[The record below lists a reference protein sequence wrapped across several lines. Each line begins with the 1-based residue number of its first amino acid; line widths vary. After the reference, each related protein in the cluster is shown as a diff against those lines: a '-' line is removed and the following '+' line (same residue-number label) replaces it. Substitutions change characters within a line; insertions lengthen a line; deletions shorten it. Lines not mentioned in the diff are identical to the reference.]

1 MNIYIITLFPEFFE
15 EIKKFGPI
23 KRAILSGSLKIFA
36 LDLREFAPGPK
47 EVDDRPFG
55 GGGGMVLRVDVVV
68 KALRNIKEESYKI
81 LLDARGRILNQR
93 IVHKLSEKKS
103 ITIICGRYKGIDE
116 RVRFYVDEEISIGDY
131 VLSGGEPA
139 AYVLIDTIARL
150 LPGAIGDKNSREE
163 DSFEKG
169 ILGYPVY
176 TKPREFEGKKV
187 PEILLSGNHSQIKKF
202 LKKEALKETLI
213 KRRELINLYDLTDE
227 EISILK
233 EIEKELNKK
242 V

>member
-1 MNIYIITLFPEFFE
+1 MNIYVITLFPEFFD

-23 KRAILSGSLKIFA
+23 KRAILAGSLNLSAI
-36 LDLREFAPGPK
+36 DLRKFAPGPK

-55 GGGGMVLRVDVVV
+55 GGGGMVLRVDVIVN
-68 KALRNIKEESYKI
+68 ALRSIEEKSYKI
-81 LLDARGRILNQR
+81 LLDARGRILNQK
-93 IVHKLSEKKS
+93 IVHEFSGKES
-103 ITIICGRYKGIDE
+103 ITIICGRYKGVDE

-139 AYVLIDTIARL
+139 AYVLIDAIARL
-150 LPGAIGDKNSREE
+150 LPGAMGDKDSRVE

-176 TKPREFEGKKV
+176 TRPREFEGKRV
-187 PEILLSGNHSQIKKF
+187 PEVLISGNHTEIRKF
-202 LKKEALKETLI
+202 LKKEALKETLL
-213 KRRELINLYDLTDE
+213 KRKELLKTANLTEE
-227 EISILK
+227 EISLLK
-233 EIEKELNKK
+233 ELEKELNKK